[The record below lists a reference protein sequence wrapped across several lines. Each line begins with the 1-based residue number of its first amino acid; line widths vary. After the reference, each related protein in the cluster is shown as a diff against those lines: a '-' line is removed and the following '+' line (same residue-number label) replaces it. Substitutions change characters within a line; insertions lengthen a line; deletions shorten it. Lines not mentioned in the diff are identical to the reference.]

1 MSARN
6 CQELGINL
14 QKVCSRLLANDELVK
29 LLYHTDIDPFSQE
42 ALTDEDKKKKI
53 FNDLI
58 CVIPKVGTREDN
70 RSVIAV
76 YIPKAAG
83 ISGNSEYKTVTIAID
98 IFVPLTQ
105 WIIKDSNL
113 RPFAIMGEIQKSL
126 NGKTINGLGKI
137 KGGDFDLIL
146 LTDEMS
152 GYRQVFSITE
162 YE

>member
-1 MSARN
+1 MSVRN

-14 QKVCSRLLANDELVK
+14 QKICSRLLANDDLIK
-29 LLYHTDIDPFSQE
+29 LLYYTDLDPLSQE
-42 ALTDEDKKKKI
+42 NLTEEVKRKKV
-53 FNDLI
+53 FNELLCI
-58 CVIPKVGTREDN
+58 IPKVGTRED
-70 RSVIAV
+70 SKSAIAIYV
-76 YIPKAAG
+76 PKAAG

-126 NGKTINGLGKI
+126 NDKTVNGLGKI

>member
-1 MSARN
+1 MGARN

-14 QKVCSRLLANDELVK
+14 QKICSRLLANDNLVK
-29 LLYHTDIDPFSQE
+29 LLYYADLDPLGKT
-42 ALTDEDKKKKI
+42 ALTAEQKQKI

-58 CVIPKVGTREDN
+58 CVIPKVGTRTDSK
-70 RSVIAV
+70 SVIAV
-76 YIPKAAG
+76 YIPRAAG
-83 ISGNSEYKTVTIAID
+83 LSGNSEYKTVTIAID
-98 IFVPLTQ
+98 VFVPMTQ

-113 RPFAIMGEIQKSL
+113 RPFAIMGEIQNSL

-137 KGGDFDLIL
+137 KGGDFELVL

-152 GYRQVFSITE
+152 GYRQMFTITE

>member
-1 MSARN
+1 MGARN

-14 QKVCSRLLANDELVK
+14 QKICSRLLANDNLVK
-29 LLYHTDIDPFSQE
+29 LLYYVDLDPLDKN
-42 ALTDEDKKKKI
+42 ALTIEQKQKI

-58 CVIPKVGTREDN
+58 CVIPKVGTRTDSK
-70 RSVIAV
+70 SVIAV
-76 YIPKAAG
+76 YVPKAAG
-83 ISGNSEYKTVTIAID
+83 LSGNSEYKTVTIAID
-98 IFVPLTQ
+98 VFVPMTQ

-113 RPFAIMGEIQKSL
+113 RPFAIMGEIQNSL

-137 KGGDFDLIL
+137 KGGDFELVL

-152 GYRQVFSITE
+152 GYRQVFTITE

>member
-1 MSARN
+1 MGARN

-14 QKVCSRLLANDELVK
+14 QKICSRLLANDNLVK
-29 LLYHTDIDPFSQE
+29 LLYYADLDPLDKT
-42 ALTDEDKKKKI
+42 ALTAEQKQKI

-58 CVIPKVGTREDN
+58 CVIPKVGTRTDSK
-70 RSVIAV
+70 SVIAV
-76 YIPKAAG
+76 YIPRAAG
-83 ISGNSEYKTVTIAID
+83 LSGNSEYKTVTIAID
-98 IFVPLTQ
+98 VFVPMTQ

-113 RPFAIMGEIQKSL
+113 RPFAIMGEIQNSL

-137 KGGDFDLIL
+137 KGGDFELVL

-152 GYRQVFSITE
+152 SYRQMFTITE

>member
-1 MSARN
+1 MGARN

-14 QKVCSRLLANDELVK
+14 QKICSRLLANDNLVK
-29 LLYHTDIDPFSQE
+29 LLYYADLDPLDKTV
-42 ALTDEDKKKKI
+42 LTAEQKQKI

-58 CVIPKVGTREDN
+58 CVIPKVGTRTDSK
-70 RSVIAV
+70 SVIAV
-76 YIPKAAG
+76 YIPRAAG
-83 ISGNSEYKTVTIAID
+83 LSGNSEYKTVTIAID
-98 IFVPLTQ
+98 VFVPMTQ

-113 RPFAIMGEIQKSL
+113 RPFAIMGEIQNSL

-137 KGGDFDLIL
+137 KGGDFELVL

-152 GYRQVFSITE
+152 GYRQMFTITE

>member
-1 MSARN
+1 MGARN

-14 QKVCSRLLANDELVK
+14 QKICSRLLANDDLVK
-29 LLYHTDIDPFSQE
+29 LLYYVDLDPLDKT
-42 ALTDEDKKKKI
+42 ALTTEQKQKI

-58 CVIPKVGTREDN
+58 CVIPKVGTRTDSK
-70 RSVIAV
+70 SVIAV
-76 YIPKAAG
+76 YVPKAAG
-83 ISGNSEYKTVTIAID
+83 LSGNSEYKTVTIAID
-98 IFVPLTQ
+98 VFVPMTQ

-113 RPFAIMGEIQKSL
+113 RPFAIMGEIQNSL

-137 KGGDFDLIL
+137 KGGDFELVL

-152 GYRQVFSITE
+152 GYRQVFTITE

>member
-14 QKVCSRLLANDELVK
+14 QKICSRLLANDELVK
-29 LLYHTDIDPFSQE
+29 LLYYTNIDPLAQTNLSE
-42 ALTDEDKKKKI
+42 EDKKTKI

-58 CVIPKVGTREDN
+58 CIIPNVGTRED
-70 RSVIAV
+70 SKAVIAV
-76 YIPKAAG
+76 YIPKASG
-83 ISGNSEYKTVTIAID
+83 ISSNSEYKTVTIAID
-98 IFVPLTQ
+98 IFVPMTQ

-126 NGKTINGLGKI
+126 NGKVINGLGKI
-137 KGGDFDLIL
+137 KGGDFDLVL

-152 GYRQVFSITE
+152 GYRQIFSITE

>member
-1 MSARN
+1 MGARN

-14 QKVCSRLLANDELVK
+14 QKICSRLLANDNLVK
-29 LLYHTDIDPFSQE
+29 LLYYVDLDPLDKT
-42 ALTDEDKKKKI
+42 ALTAEQKQKI

-58 CVIPKVGTREDN
+58 CVVPKVGTRTDSK
-70 RSVIAV
+70 SVIAV
-76 YIPKAAG
+76 YVPKAAG
-83 ISGNSEYKTVTIAID
+83 LSGNSEYKTVTIAID
-98 IFVPLTQ
+98 VFVPMTQ

-113 RPFAIMGEIQKSL
+113 RPFAIMGEIQNSL

-137 KGGDFDLIL
+137 KGGDFELVL

-152 GYRQVFSITE
+152 GYRQVFTITE

>member
-1 MSARN
+1 MGVRN

-14 QKVCSRLLANDELVK
+14 QKICSRLMANDNLVK
-29 LLYHTDIDPFSQE
+29 LLNYTELDPLNMP
-42 ALTDEDKKKKI
+42 ALTDKEKQLI

-58 CVIPKVGTREDN
+58 CIIPRVGTREDS
-70 RSVIAV
+70 RSTIAIYV
-76 YIPKAAG
+76 PKAIG
-83 ISGNSEYKTVTIAID
+83 LSGNSEFKNVTIAID

-113 RPFAIMGEIQKSL
+113 RPFAIMGEIQNSL
-126 NGKTINGLGKI
+126 RGKTVNGLGRI
-137 KGGDFDLIL
+137 EGGDFDLIL

-152 GYRQVFSITE
+152 GYRQIFTITE

>member
-1 MSARN
+1 MGARN

-14 QKVCSRLLANDELVK
+14 QKICSRLLANDNLVK
-29 LLYHTDIDPFSQE
+29 LLYYVDLDPLDKT
-42 ALTDEDKKKKI
+42 ALTTEQKQKI

-58 CVIPKVGTREDN
+58 CIIPKVGTRTDSK
-70 RSVIAV
+70 SVIAV
-76 YIPKAAG
+76 YVPKAAG
-83 ISGNSEYKTVTIAID
+83 LSGNSEYKTVTIAID
-98 IFVPLTQ
+98 VFVPMTQ

-113 RPFAIMGEIQKSL
+113 RPFAIMGEIQNSL

-137 KGGDFDLIL
+137 KGGDFELVL

-152 GYRQVFSITE
+152 GYRQVFTITE

>member
-14 QKVCSRLLANDELVK
+14 QKICSRLLANEELVK
-29 LLYHTDIDPFSQE
+29 LLYYTELDPLAQ
-42 ALTDEDKKKKI
+42 ANLTTEQKQKEI
-53 FNDLI
+53 FNKLL
-58 CVIPKVGTREDN
+58 CVVPRVGTREDS
-70 RSVIAV
+70 RSAIAV
-76 YIPKAAG
+76 YVPKAAG
-83 ISGNSEYKTVTIAID
+83 LSGNSEYKTVTIAID

-113 RPFAIMGEIQKSL
+113 RPFAIMGEIQNSL

-137 KGGDFDLIL
+137 KGGDFDLTL

-152 GYRQVFSITE
+152 GYRQVFTITE

>member
-1 MSARN
+1 MGARN

-14 QKVCSRLLANDELVK
+14 QKICSRLLANDNLVK
-29 LLYHTDIDPFSQE
+29 LLYYIDLDPLDKT
-42 ALTDEDKKKKI
+42 ALTTEQKQKI

-58 CVIPKVGTREDN
+58 CIIPKVGTRTDSK
-70 RSVIAV
+70 SVIAV
-76 YIPKAAG
+76 YVPKAAG
-83 ISGNSEYKTVTIAID
+83 LSGNSEYKTVTIAID
-98 IFVPLTQ
+98 VFVPMTQ

-113 RPFAIMGEIQKSL
+113 RPFAIMGEIQNSL

-137 KGGDFDLIL
+137 KGGDFELVL

-152 GYRQVFSITE
+152 GYRQVFTITE

>member
-1 MSARN
+1 MGARN

-14 QKVCSRLLANDELVK
+14 QKICSRLLANDNLVK
-29 LLYHTDIDPFSQE
+29 LLYYVDLDPLE
-42 ALTDEDKKKKI
+42 KTALTTEQKQKI

-58 CVIPKVGTREDN
+58 CVIPKVGTRTDSK
-70 RSVIAV
+70 SVIAV
-76 YIPKAAG
+76 YVPKAAG
-83 ISGNSEYKTVTIAID
+83 LSGNSEYKTVTIAID
-98 IFVPLTQ
+98 VFVPMTQ

-113 RPFAIMGEIQKSL
+113 RPFAIMGEIQNSL

-137 KGGDFDLIL
+137 KGGDFELVL

-152 GYRQVFSITE
+152 GYRQVFTITE

>member
-1 MSARN
+1 MGARN

-14 QKVCSRLLANDELVK
+14 QKICSRLLANDNLVK
-29 LLYHTDIDPFSQE
+29 LLYYVDLDPLDKT
-42 ALTDEDKKKKI
+42 ALTTEQKQKI

-58 CVIPKVGTREDN
+58 CVIPKVGTRTDSK
-70 RSVIAV
+70 SVIAV
-76 YIPKAAG
+76 YVPKAAG
-83 ISGNSEYKTVTIAID
+83 LSGNSEYKTVTIAID
-98 IFVPLTQ
+98 VFVPMTQ

-113 RPFAIMGEIQKSL
+113 RPFAIMGEIQSSL

-137 KGGDFDLIL
+137 KGGDFELVL

-152 GYRQVFSITE
+152 GYRQVFTITE

>member
-1 MSARN
+1 MAARN

-14 QKVCSRLLANDELVK
+14 QKICQRLLNNDELVK
-29 LLYHTDIDPFSQE
+29 LLNYVDLDPLSQP
-42 ALTDEDKKKKI
+42 ALTEEEKQKL

-58 CVIPKVGTREDN
+58 CVVPRVGTREDS
-70 RSVIAV
+70 RSVIAI

-83 ISGNSEYKTVTIAID
+83 LSGNSEFKNVTIAID

-113 RPFAIMGEIQKSL
+113 RPFAIMGEIQKTL
-126 NGKTINGLGKI
+126 RGKTVNGLGKI
-137 KGGDFDLIL
+137 EGGDFDLVL

-152 GYRQVFSITE
+152 GYRQVFTITE